1 MGYRVVLRRSASR
14 DLVDLPHL
22 VRGRVSRA
30 VGALADDP
38 RPRGARLLA
47 GADRIWRIRVGDYR
61 ILYRIDGEEV
71 RVLVIRILHR
81 SKAYRS

>member
-1 MGYRVVLRRSASR
+1 MGCRVVLLRSASR
-14 DLVDLPHL
+14 DLADLPHL

-47 GADRIWRIRVGDYR
+47 GPDRIWRVRVGDYR
-61 ILYRIDGEEV
+61 TLYRIDGDAV
-71 RVLVIRILHR
+71 RVLVIRVLHR